1 MQRGQYYN
9 HYHYV
14 ETIMT

>member
-1 MQRGQYYN
+1 MQQGQYYN